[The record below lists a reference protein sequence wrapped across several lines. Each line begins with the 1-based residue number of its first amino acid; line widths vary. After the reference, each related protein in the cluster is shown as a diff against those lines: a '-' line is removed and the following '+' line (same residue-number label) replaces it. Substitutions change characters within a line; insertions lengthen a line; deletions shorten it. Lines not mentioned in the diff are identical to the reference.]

1 MKLDD
6 LIVTIQLLHAKRE
19 AEEIDEK
26 TYHDSMESLEGSID
40 DKFDA
45 YVAVLKKMKV
55 DKNYFKKVKTEY
67 QRKIERIEKDEA
79 YMKDMLDRFL
89 VTSGK
94 DKIKT
99 RNSTVYRQSSKS
111 VEIEDIDFLP
121 LKYRVPQPE
130 KADKNAIREALVKGE
145 VVRGA
150 KLVEKEGIRFR

>member
-6 LIVTIQLLHAKRE
+6 LIVTIQLFQSKLA

-45 YVAVLKKMKV
+45 YVAVLKKMKE
-55 DKNYFKKVKTEY
+55 DKEYFKKVKDSY
-67 QRKIERIEKDEA
+67 DKKIKRIDTDSE
-79 YMKDMLDRFL
+79 YMKNMLDSFL
-89 VTSGK
+89 SVSGK
-94 DKIKT
+94 DKVKT

-121 LKYRVPQPE
+121 LKYRVQPPE
-130 KADKNAIREALVKGE
+130 RADKTAIREALAKGE